1 MMRIL
6 AVLLLLAVPAC
17 ASSGP
22 TPAPGPATQ
31 TVRIVDSTGRV
42 VQLAVDPRG
51 TAGTT
56 PLEMS
61 VEEAWRS
68 LLRAYDAIG
77 LSITSMDSR
86 AHSVTSNM
94 RVRSRLGG
102 TRLSQY
108 LDCGRSQGGPS
119 ADTYDVHMEVQSQ
132 VVRTDDAASR
142 ISTHIEATARPAT
155 LTGAPI
161 RCASTGTLER
171 RLVHEIHLH
180 WRQVGP

>member
-1 MMRIL
+1 MRIL
-6 AVLLLLAVPAC
+6 AVLLLLAVSAC

-22 TPAPGPATQ
+22 RPAPGPATQ

-51 TAGTT
+51 TAGTA

-77 LSITSMDSR
+77 LSITSMDNR
-86 AHSVTSNM
+86 VYSVAANM
-94 RVRSRLGG
+94 RLRGRLGT

-119 ADTYDVHMEVQSQ
+119 ADTYDVHMEVQSRL
-132 VVRTDDAASR
+132 VRAGDATTTLTTHVEAS
-142 ISTHIEATARPAT
+142 ARPAA
-155 LTGAPI
+155 LTGAPL

-171 RLVHEIHLH
+171 RLVHELHLH
-180 WRQVGP
+180 WRATGL